1 MNKKLQSMTLDELV
15 AYRNTLD
22 EEIKNRSNNLKKEL
36 FNELSMLIYKIQDKG
51 FDVYVHDERLCV
63 EDIEID

>member
-15 AYRNTLD
+15 AYRNTID

-36 FNELSMLIYKIQDKG
+36 FNELSTIIYKIQSKG
-51 FDVYVHDERLCV
+51 FHIYTRDDILSVD
-63 EDIEID
+63 DIEID